1 MMEHKLCKGCPDA
14 KPITDKSA
22 NPKIIGYFCTI
33 LKRKVKN
40 MVKECP
46 MLGDSIY
53 D

>member
-1 MMEHKLCKGCPDA
+1 MEPKLCKGCPDA
-14 KPITDKSA
+14 QPITDKSE
-22 NPKIIGYFCTI
+22 NPKIIGYSCTI
-33 LKRKVKN
+33 LKRNVKN

>member
-1 MMEHKLCKGCPDA
+1 MEHKLCKGCPDA
-14 KPITDKSA
+14 KPITDKSE
-22 NPKIIGYFCTI
+22 NPKIVGYFCTI

-46 MLGDSIY
+46 MLGDSDY

>member
-1 MMEHKLCKGCPDA
+1 MEHKLCKGCPDA
-14 KPITDKSA
+14 KPITDKSE

-40 MVKECP
+40 MIKECP
-46 MLGDSIY
+46 ILGENDY

>member
-1 MMEHKLCKGCPDA
+1 MEHKLCKGCPEA
-14 KPITDKSA
+14 QPLTDKSE
-22 NPKIIGYFCTI
+22 NPNIIVYFCTI

>member
-1 MMEHKLCKGCPDA
+1 MEHKLCKGCPDV
-14 KPITDKSA
+14 KPITDKSE

-40 MVKECP
+40 MVKECL
-46 MLGDSIY
+46 MLGDSDY